1 MTVAVEGMEIR
12 LTGRC
17 GVEEAETLLAALHA
31 APESRVVLAAE
42 RVHTS
47 LWQVLLALR
56 PEVEGEAPDPFS
68 AQFILPQIRRNDP
81 AP

>member
-47 LWQVLLALR
+47 RRRIRFRLSSFSPGSDEMIR
-56 PEVEGEAPDPFS
+56 HHEDIPDGVP
-68 AQFILPQIRRNDP
+68 
-81 AP
+81 